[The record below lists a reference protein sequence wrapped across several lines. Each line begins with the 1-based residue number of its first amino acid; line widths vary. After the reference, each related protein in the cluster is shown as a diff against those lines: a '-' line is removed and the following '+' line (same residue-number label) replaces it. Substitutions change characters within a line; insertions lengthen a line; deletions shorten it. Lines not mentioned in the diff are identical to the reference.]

1 MLRQVSLLLHLPQN
15 PAQRNFPPP
24 SATGMQEAD
33 GIYWIQ
39 ATTLFPTL
47 YNYVSLMLPLISL
60 NVHIRPDKLT
70 KKLTCFR
77 EGKGSQLLIR
87 QGHNLKKKK
96 ATCQVKICS
105 GEI

>member
-1 MLRQVSLLLHLPQN
+1 MLRQASLQLHLLQN
-15 PAQRNFPPP
+15 PTQGNFPPP

-39 ATTLFPTL
+39 ATALFYTL
-47 YNYVSLMLPLISL
+47 YNYVSLMLSLISL

-70 KKLTCFR
+70 KNLACSGEK
-77 EGKGSQLLIR
+77 KGSLLLTR
-87 QGHNLKKKK
+87 QGNNFKK